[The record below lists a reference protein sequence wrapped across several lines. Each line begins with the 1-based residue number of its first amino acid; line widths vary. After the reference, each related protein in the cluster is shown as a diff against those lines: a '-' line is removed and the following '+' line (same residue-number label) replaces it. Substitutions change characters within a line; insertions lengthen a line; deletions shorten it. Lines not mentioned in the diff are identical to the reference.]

1 MNEITNK
8 DLQELKRQL
17 DKWDLTFHK
26 SCKDKTFHLKNG
38 IVSILCK
45 DHICYEMP
53 FEDYQDIFWKAC
65 NGCKTKIDPNELSR
79 KSGNKFFCG
88 KCTI

>member
-38 IVSILCK
+38 KRHREDGPAL
-45 DHICYEMP
+45 IC
-53 FEDYQDIFWKAC
+53 FETMISWYYIW
-65 NGCKTKIDPNELSR
+65 
-79 KSGNKFFCG
+79 
-88 KCTI
+88 